1 LNTLDFKKHV
11 SFNQLKIS
19 FQKYIDFYRIGAGV
33 SRIW

>member
-19 FQKYIDFYRIGAGV
+19 FQKYTDLYRTGAGV
-33 SRIW
+33 LRRW